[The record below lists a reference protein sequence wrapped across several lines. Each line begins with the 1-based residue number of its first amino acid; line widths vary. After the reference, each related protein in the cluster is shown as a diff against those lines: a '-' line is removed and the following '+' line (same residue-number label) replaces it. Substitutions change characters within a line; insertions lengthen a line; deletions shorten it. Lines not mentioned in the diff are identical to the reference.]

1 MADEFLMKDFDLAT
15 IDIREEKS
23 KYPYQDLP
31 VGKGFLVRKPTSSIS
46 GRTSAENK
54 KGDKVFINR
63 MTTDPSDGESK
74 PGAKDGASKEKPFTW
89 VIRVK

>member
-1 MADEFLMKDFDLAT
+1 MGEFLRKKFDLAT

-23 KYPYQDLP
+23 KYDYQELE
-31 VGKGFLVRKPTSSIS
+31 VGEGFLVRKPTGSIS

-54 KGDKVFINR
+54 KGDKMFINR
-63 MTTDPSDGESK
+63 MTTNPEDGESA
-74 PGAKDGASKEKPFTW
+74 PGARDGASKEHPFTW